1 MGTPGVKIQGT
12 KCFDGNGAL
21 PARLPAE
28 ITSGAVSSCRRG
40 GNAGVQNIRDVSF
53 LRPASTPAGMEKTMK
68 GIFNLATVLLACL
81 SLLRPVQ
88 TAGAVEVTPEMV
100 DFVKKMAEAGD
111 AEMQCVLAE
120 MYSDGK
126 GVRQNYVEA
135 RRWYEKAAAQGY
147 VEAQNNLGVLYNHG
161 RGVRQNYTEAHRWY
175 EKAAMQGCVEAQY
188 NLGVLY
194 IQGQGVRQDKR
205 MAKEWFGRSCDRGF
219 QRGCDAYRKMNEFGY

>member
-81 SLLRPVQ
+81 SLLGPVQ

-135 RRWYEKAAAQGY
+135 R
-147 VEAQNNLGVLYNHG
+147 
-161 RGVRQNYTEAHRWY
+161 RWY